1 MALARLDGLHHLKIK
16 RYIVAIGGHRPA
28 RSNCLGLLRPP
39 LSTKVAGAR
48 TAHVKGIFAVIDL
61 RESGQIH
68 RPKTGRICIGHVAS
82 NGSQSGACMG
92 CKRLCHSGQS
102 KFFKHRGFSLDLLH
116 QLLGVIPLERVIS
129 EQRENPVTDFFM
141 PLAQEI
147 GRVRTS
153 RPIGRVTQVGSGTL
167 AVTGLQRVAAL
178 GDRVTIRCKSS
189 GGGEVVSIGADA
201 LVVLPDDGMEG
212 LSIGTEVALGGAAVI
227 APDDSW
233 IGRVIDPLGRPLDG
247 RPLFPGPVARNLRAD
262 PPAPGQRRRLGPR
275 LSTGKAAFD
284 TVLPIVRGQRI
295 GLFAGSG
302 VGKSS
307 LLGSFA
313 RNLAADLVVIGLV
326 GERGRELRE
335 FTETVLG
342 PEGMARSIVVTA
354 TSDRSPLLRRR
365 CALTAMA
372 VAEHF
377 RDRGLNVLL
386 LMDSVTRFAE
396 AHREIALT
404 AGEAASLRGYPPSLQ
419 HAIMSLAER
428 AGPGAEGQGDITAI
442 FSVLVAG
449 SDMEEP
455 VADILRGVLDG
466 HVVMDRRIAERG
478 RYPAIDLLRSVSR
491 SLPWAASDSENDLI
505 ARTRRLLSAWDRA
518 EMMVQAGL
526 YQKGTDP
533 TVDQA
538 IRLWPALDGFLA
550 EDAPAGG
557 PEASFGRLRACLQ
570 M

>member
-1 MALARLDGLHHLKIK
+1 MTD
-16 RYIVAIGGHRPA
+16 
-28 RSNCLGLLRPP
+28 
-39 LSTKVAGAR
+39 
-48 TAHVKGIFAVIDL
+48 IFA
-61 RESGQIH
+61 
-68 RPKTGRICIGHVAS
+68 
-82 NGSQSGACMG
+82 
-92 CKRLCHSGQS
+92 
-102 KFFKHRGFSLDLLH
+102 
-116 QLLGVIPLERVIS
+116 
-129 EQRENPVTDFFM
+129 

-147 GRVRTS
+147 GRIRTS
-153 RPIGRVTQVGSGTL
+153 RPIGRVVAAGGGTL
-167 AVTGLQRVAAL
+167 VVRGLQTRAAL
-178 GDRVTIRCKSS
+178 GDRVEIRTARA
-189 GGGEVVSIGADA
+189 GGGEVVGIGTES
-201 LVVLPDDGMEG
+201 LSVLPDDGMEG
-212 LSIGTEVALGGAAVI
+212 LAIGTEVALDGPATI
-227 APDDSW
+227 SPDNSW

-247 RPLFPGPVARNLRAD
+247 KPLFPGPVPRSLRSD
-262 PPAPGQRRRLGPR
+262 PPQPARRRRLGAR

-313 RNLAADLVVIGLV
+313 RALTADVVVIALI

-342 PEGMARSIVVTA
+342 PEGMARSVVVAA
-354 TSDRSPLLRRR
+354 TSDRSALLRRR

-377 RDRGLNVLL
+377 RDQGLHVLL
-386 LMDSVTRFAE
+386 LADSVTRFAE
-396 AHREIALT
+396 AHREIALS
-404 AGEAASLRGYPPSLQ
+404 AGESASLRGYPPSLQ
-419 HAIMSLAER
+419 HAIMALAER

-442 FSVLVAG
+442 FSVLVSG
-449 SDMEEP
+449 SDMDEP

-466 HVVMDRRIAERG
+466 HVVLDRRIAERG

-491 SLPWAASDSENDLI
+491 SLPWAATDMENELI

-533 TVDQA
+533 TVDLA
-538 IRLWPALDGFLA
+538 IRHWPALDAFLA
-550 EDAPAGG
+550 EDAPVGG
-557 PEASFGRLRACLQ
+557 IDASFRRLRACF
-570 M
+570 